1 MKRKEVLRARN
12 SSSGRHGKSANLPF
26 DLISGSDAVV
36 ARFNHRLTQPSR
48 EPRVEHSPY
57 TCACGLLGNPDRQT
71 PIKGAKAVLDV

>member
-1 MKRKEVLRARN
+1 MKRKEVLKARN

-57 TCACGLLGNPDRQT
+57 TCACGLLGKARPPDT
-71 PIKGAKAVLDV
+71 KSKAVLDV